1 MNLSTGYL
9 FGCMRSK
16 FLRRKRILTLIL
28 LGMLIAALG
37 VIIVASVARNREL
50 QTPWYAQRSAK
61 IAFQQP
67 VSPAEAYDALH
78 AEYAAGTINGYA
90 LIADADTSGGIA
102 LGGQEGALWRPV
114 NSDDER
120 YSTGE
125 ALFWIHRQAVPAKY
139 FHNLEGLTASV
150 NGFDLQC
157 AGLTYYGL
165 NWDWSDEQTA
175 HRVSL
180 RIDGQP
186 AHVES
191 PILEHVYVGDE
202 WLYIAPVL
210 VGAQWIADHD
220 IPITGVCITLVSP
233 NDRATLQRIASR
245 ISAPFQMTTEW
256 NAGRIGALTAN
267 EWLYLGVLL
276 LAMLNVA
283 SLYDGLIDSYSGEF
297 FIFRKIGASK
307 NAIRKAVLL
316 LIASMSAYAFA
327 GAWLVYALLLGFQRN
342 HQWLAPL
349 PAGYI
354 GALFLGYVII
364 CSLLALRHTE
374 SVLKSFR
381 KKGSNL

>member
-1 MNLSTGYL
+1 MSTGYL
-9 FGCMRSK
+9 LGCMCSK
-16 FLRRKRILTLIL
+16 FLRRKRILTLIF

-50 QTPWYAQRSAK
+50 RTPWYAQRSAK

-90 LIADADTSGGIA
+90 LIADADASGGIA
-102 LGGQEGALWRPV
+102 PGGQEGALWRPV

-120 YSTGE
+120 YSTGD

-150 NGFDLQC
+150 DGFDLQC

-180 RIDGQP
+180 RIDGQL

-191 PILEHVYVGDE
+191 PILEHVYVGGE

-233 NDRATLQRIASR
+233 NDRATLQRAASR

-256 NAGRIGALTAN
+256 NTGRIGALTAN

-327 GAWLVYALLLGFQRN
+327 GAWLVYALLLGFMRN

-364 CSLLALRHTE
+364 CSLLALRHTG

>member
-1 MNLSTGYL
+1 MSTGYL
-9 FGCMRSK
+9 LGCMRSK
-16 FLRRKRILTLIL
+16 FLRRKRILTLIF

-50 QTPWYAQRSAK
+50 RTPWYAQRSAK

-90 LIADADTSGGIA
+90 LIADADTSSGIA

-114 NSDDER
+114 NPDDER

-125 ALFWIHRQAVPAKY
+125 ALFWIHRQAVPARY

-165 NWDWSDEQTA
+165 NWDWSGEQTA

-191 PILEHVYVGDE
+191 PILALCVIMVILTLIGLIGTQLQLMNLYKQVAFSLAMTGMSWHAWKAS
-202 WLYIAPVL
+202 WLSIFCLPLWLASLIGAFLGSAWKSVVMLERMNAFTPTAFAISVAIVL
-210 VGAQWIADHD
+210 LSAIGILPTIGRW
-220 IPITGVCITLVSP
+220 
-233 NDRATLQRIASR
+233 SR
-245 ISAPFQMTTEW
+245 ID
-256 NAGRIGALTAN
+256 IN
-267 EWLYLGVLL
+267 E
-276 LAMLNVA
+276 
-283 SLYDGLIDSYSGEF
+283 
-297 FIFRKIGASK
+297 FRRLS
-307 NAIRKAVLL
+307 
-316 LIASMSAYAFA
+316 
-327 GAWLVYALLLGFQRN
+327 
-342 HQWLAPL
+342 
-349 PAGYI
+349 
-354 GALFLGYVII
+354 
-364 CSLLALRHTE
+364 E
-374 SVLKSFR
+374 
-381 KKGSNL
+381 

>member
-1 MNLSTGYL
+1 M
-9 FGCMRSK
+9 
-16 FLRRKRILTLIL
+16 LIF

-50 QTPWYAQRSAK
+50 QTPWYAQRTAK

-90 LIADADTSGGIA
+90 LIADVDTSGGIS

-125 ALFWIHRQAVPAKY
+125 ALFWIHRQAVPARY

-165 NWDWSDEQTA
+165 NWDWSGEQTA

-180 RIDGQP
+180 RIDGQR

-191 PILEHVYVGDE
+191 PILEHIYTGDE

-220 IPITGVCITLVSP
+220 IPITGVCITLASP

-307 NAIRKAVLL
+307 SAVRKAVLI
-316 LIASMSAYAFA
+316 LIASMSACAFA
-327 GAWLVYALLLGFQRN
+327 GAWLVYALLLGFKRN

-364 CSLLALRHTE
+364 CSLLALRHTG

>member
-1 MNLSTGYL
+1 MSTGYL
-9 FGCMRSK
+9 LGCMRSK
-16 FLRRKRILTLIL
+16 FLRRKRILTLIF

-50 QTPWYAQRSAK
+50 RTPWYAQRSAK

-67 VSPAEAYDALH
+67 VSPAEAYSALH

-90 LIADADTSGGIA
+90 LIADADASGGIA

-125 ALFWIHRQAVPAKY
+125 DLFWIHRQAVPARY
-139 FHNLEGLTASV
+139 FHNLEGLTASF

-165 NWDWSDEQTA
+165 NWDWSDEQPA

-180 RIDGQP
+180 RIDGQR

-220 IPITGVCITLVSP
+220 IPITGVCITLAAP
-233 NDRATLQRIASR
+233 NDRATLQRAASR

-267 EWLYLGVLL
+267 EWLYLGVLF

-307 NAIRKAVLL
+307 GAIRKAVLI
-316 LIASMSAYAFA
+316 LIASMSACAFA
-327 GAWLVYALLLGFQRN
+327 GAWLVYALLLGFKRN

-364 CSLLALRHTE
+364 CSLLALRHTG

>member
-9 FGCMRSK
+9 LGCMRSK
-16 FLRRKRILTLIL
+16 FLRRKRILTLIF

-37 VIIVASVARNREL
+37 VISVASVARNREL
-50 QTPWYAQRSAK
+50 QTPWYAQRTAK

-90 LIADADTSGGIA
+90 LIADVDTSGGIS

-139 FHNLEGLTASV
+139 FHNLEDLTASI
-150 NGFDLQC
+150 NSFDLQC

-165 NWDWSDEQTA
+165 NWDWSGEQTA

-191 PILEHVYVGDE
+191 PILEHVYVGGE

-233 NDRATLQRIASR
+233 NDRATLQRAASR

-267 EWLYLGVLL
+267 EWLYLGVLF

-283 SLYDGLIDSYSGEF
+283 SLYDGLIDSYSGELF
-297 FIFRKIGASK
+297 LFRKIGASK
-307 NAIRKAVLL
+307 SAVRKAVLI
-316 LIASMSAYAFA
+316 LIVSMSACAFA

-354 GALFLGYVII
+354 GALFLAYVVV
-364 CSLLALRHTE
+364 CSLLALRHTG
-374 SVLKSFR
+374 SLLKSFR